1 METETEAALGTSL
14 PFSVKPIVFF
24 PGVQERGVNPRKEH
38 NRFEALEVALE
49 AVREVAA
56 VEKLVSDSDLARQ
69 MRRAVVSVAL
79 NLAEGNRRRGRDRLQ
94 LFRVAAGSADEVV
107 TALRIAGAL
116 GSVSA
121 GQSAPALALLDRVLA
136 MTWRL
141 TRGR

>member
-1 METETEAALGTSL
+1 MNT
-14 PFSVKPIVFF
+14 
-24 PGVQERGVNPRKEH
+24 RKEH
-38 NRFEALEVALE
+38 TRFDALEVALE
-49 AVREVAA
+49 AVREVAGI
-56 VEKLVSDSDLARQ
+56 EKLVGDADLARQ

-107 TALRIAGAL
+107 TALRIAEAL
-116 GSVSA
+116 GSVNA
-121 GQSAPALALLDRVLA
+121 EQVAPSLALLDRVLA